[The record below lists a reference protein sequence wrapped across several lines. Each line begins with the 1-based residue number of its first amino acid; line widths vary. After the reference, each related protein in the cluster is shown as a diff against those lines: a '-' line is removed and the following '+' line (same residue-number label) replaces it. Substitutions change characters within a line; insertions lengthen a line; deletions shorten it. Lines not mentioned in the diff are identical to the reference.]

1 MTISLKVTCP
11 NSSEK
16 TVCKGMWIERISEDS
31 DEMFYSQVFLQ
42 PSSDYFLSETSIY
55 DSVAFF
61 STVCYYVASL
71 QARQLKTE
79 LLLN

>member
-11 NSSEK
+11 NNSEK
-16 TVCKGMWIERISEDS
+16 TVCKGIWIERISEGS
-31 DEMFYSQVFLQ
+31 VEIFCSQILLQ
-42 PSSDYFLSETSIY
+42 PSSNYFLSETGIY
-55 DSVAFF
+55 DSVAFYT
-61 STVCYYVASL
+61 TVCYYVASL